1 MRLVIKLGGELL
13 ARAQEKQ
20 TKNILEDVREL
31 QKEGYEVVFVH
42 GGGPQTTALQKAL
55 GQEPNIVAGR
65 RITDTETLE
74 AIKMAV
80 GGKVNLELCRYLLAQ
95 GLTPISLNGA
105 SGGVIRAIRRPP
117 RIVSG
122 CGTEP
127 IDFGLVGDVAGINEE
142 VLGLLL
148 SKQFVP
154 VIACIGADAD
164 GALYNINADIVAN
177 AVAVALKATHLVL
190 VTGAPGVLR
199 DRNDS
204 STRIPKLSIEE
215 GKAAIQA
222 GIIADGMIPKMEE
235 SFRALEQG
243 VANIHVLGNLKRG
256 DLVEAMKLT
265 HVVGTTLVR

>member
-13 ARAQEKQ
+13 TPAQEKQ
-20 TKNILEDVREL
+20 TKNILKDVCEL

-55 GQEPNIVAGR
+55 GQEPNIVGGR
-65 RITDTETLE
+65 RVTDSETLE

-80 GGKVNLELCRYLLAQ
+80 GGKANLELCRHLLAQ
-95 GLTPISLNGA
+95 GLTPVSLNGA
-105 SGGVIRAIRRPP
+105 SGGVIRATRRPP

-127 IDFGLVGDVAGINEE
+127 IDFGLVGDVTGINKETLE
-142 VLGLLL
+142 LLTCN
-148 SKQFVP
+148 KFVP

-177 AVAVALKATHLVL
+177 AIAIAFEATHLVL

-199 DRNDS
+199 DRNDP
-204 STRIPKLSIEE
+204 STRIPKLSIDE
-215 GKAAIQA
+215 GQAAIEA

-243 VANIHVLGNLKRG
+243 VTNIHVVGQMKRG
-256 DLVEAMKLT
+256 DLVEAIKLT
-265 HVVGTTLVR
+265 HTVGTTLVK